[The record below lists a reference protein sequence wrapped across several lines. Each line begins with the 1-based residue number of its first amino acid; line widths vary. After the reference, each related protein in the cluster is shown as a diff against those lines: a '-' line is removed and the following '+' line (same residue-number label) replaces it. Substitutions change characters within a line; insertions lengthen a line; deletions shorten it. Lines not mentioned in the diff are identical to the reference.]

1 MPVDS
6 KLTPIQVNEKQILQ
20 QQQAF
25 LLTFSDRL
33 QNLTEK
39 NKENLEELSKLRGT
53 INDLIRSASKFRM
66 TLTEHINSEIN
77 KDELAF

>member
-6 KLTPIQVNEKQILQ
+6 KLTQLQINEKQILQ
-20 QQQAF
+20 EQQAF

-39 NKENLEELSKLRGT
+39 NKENLEDLSKLRGT
-53 INDLIRSASKFRM
+53 INDLIRSASKFREK
-66 TLTEHINSEIN
+66 LTEHINRDIN
-77 KDELAF
+77 KDELAS